1 MMTEV
6 KSIEVPEPLGRLGE
20 RFKEA
25 GHDLYLVGGVV
36 RSALLVGLD
45 KGDDEDEHSRKV
57 KGRDADATTDAYPK
71 EIKRLLRPYAEH
83 LWTVGERFG
92 TVGAQ
97 VDRYELQVTTYR
109 SDLYTEGSRHP
120 EVRFGESLE
129 EDLAR
134 RDFTINAVAADA
146 LTGQILDPFDG
157 RKDLELGV
165 IRAVGN
171 ALDRMRDDPLRMLR
185 AVRFETTLTTPEKP
199 FAITTELEAAIREN
213 AHWLES
219 ISAERVREEF
229 EKILTSENVAK
240 GLRALV
246 RLGLMPYIVPE
257 FMETLNVEQE
267 AEFHHKDVFEH
278 TLIVTQN
285 VENTPILRKAA
296 FFHDIGKPRT
306 LVYEHRCTYCGAKSI
321 RKSAGE
327 GECER
332 CGGRTLP
339 KKIHFYGHENV
350 GAAMARKAMKR
361 LAYPKDDIDAVA
373 HLVANHM
380 RPMGYAVGRDPWSD
394 SAIRRFIR
402 DTHLSRGDRELANVD
417 LLLKLAWADITG
429 SAPRRRRIAE
439 ESWRSLRSRVD
450 EIRAADAVERLESP
464 LDGNYLMQLFG
475 RGPGRWIKYVKDYL
489 ENEVVEGRLGQDDVE
504 KARELAETYV
514 REHDLFEEG

>member
-1 MMTEV
+1 MTET
-6 KSIEVPEPLGRLGE
+6 KSIEVPEPLTRLGE
-20 RFKEA
+20 RFEEA
-25 GHDLYLVGGVV
+25 GRELYLVGGFV
-36 RSALLVGLD
+36 
-45 KGDDEDEHSRKV
+45 
-57 KGRDADATTDAYPK
+57 RDALSGSIGKDVDATTGSHPK
-71 EIKRLLRPYAEH
+71 EIKRLLGPVADH

-92 TVGAQ
+92 TIGARVGPYD
-97 VDRYELQVTTYR
+97 VEVTTYR
-109 SDLYTEGSRHP
+109 TDLYTQGSRHP
-120 EVRFGESLE
+120 EVRFGTDLV

-134 RDFTINAVAADA
+134 RDFTINAVAASA
-146 LTGQILDPFDG
+146 ENGEIRDPFDG
-157 RKDLELGV
+157 RKDLEFGV
-165 IRAVGN
+165 IRPVGDP
-171 ALDRMRDDPLRMLR
+171 LDRMRDDPLRMLR
-185 AVRFETTLTTPEKP
+185 AVRFETTLSTSEKP
-199 FAITTELEAAIREN
+199 FAMTPQLEAAIKEN

-219 ISAERVREEF
+219 ISAERIRDEF
-229 EKILTSENVAK
+229 EKILLSENVAK
-240 GLRALV
+240 GLRTLV

-285 VENTPILRKAA
+285 VEKDPILRKAA

-321 RKSAGE
+321 QKNTEE
-327 GECER
+327 GECEH

-350 GAAMARKAMKR
+350 GATMARKSMKR

-417 LLLKLAWADITG
+417 MLLKLAQADITG
-429 SAPRRRRIAE
+429 GAPRRRRIAE
-439 ESWRSLRSRVD
+439 ESWRSLKSRVD
-450 EIRAADAVERLESP
+450 AVRAEDSVEKLESP
-464 LDGNYLMQLFG
+464 LDGNDLMQLFG
-475 RGPGRWIKYVKDYL
+475 RGPGRWIKHVKDYL
-489 ENEVVEGRLGQDDVE
+489 ENETVEGRLGEDDTE
-504 KARELAETYV
+504 KARELAVAYA
-514 REHDLFEEG
+514 REHDPFEEG